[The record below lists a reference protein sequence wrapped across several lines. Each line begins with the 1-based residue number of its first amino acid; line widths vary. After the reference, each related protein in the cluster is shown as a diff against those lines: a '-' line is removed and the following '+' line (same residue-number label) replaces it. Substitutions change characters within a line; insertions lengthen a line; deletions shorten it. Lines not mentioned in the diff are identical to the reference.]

1 MRAGLQPAL
10 LFLAWMS
17 LSFMAASCASLR
29 DASPE
34 LRPLEFGGRLLQ
46 PDGTPAGDEAVEALF
61 RQADYVLIG
70 ERHDQAGDHAAQAV
84 VLDRLARMG
93 LKPALGMEML
103 DLETQPELDKF
114 NAGEMSAPGLAR
126 SLDWPSRIGLP
137 FDLYRTLFEVAA
149 RESIPVYALNPPRRV
164 ARAVRL
170 NGLAGT
176 PPEDRHY
183 LPERFMLAS
192 PEQQAELRRFFS
204 AHPGP
209 RSRDEEHSEIA
220 QPLTEE
226 RIQGFI
232 LAQSLWDSVMAEQGS
247 RRHGE
252 RPGPLV
258 ILAGIGHVERG
269 WGIALRLRAL
279 EPHARIVNILPW
291 RAPGIAPEVPV
302 PDGRGTDAADNAF
315 LYYYSPFPAPASG
328 RGLLTAMRDGR
339 LEVLAVEPGSPADQ
353 AGLRPGDLLLRLGLQ
368 TISSQENFYHLLAKG
383 EAFTAPAELIAR
395 RDGQNLALSL
405 PTP

>member
-10 LFLAWMS
+10 LFLAWML
-17 LSFMAASCASLR
+17 LSFLAASCASLR
-29 DASPE
+29 DAPPE
-34 LRPLEFGGRLLQ
+34 LRPLEFGGALLQ
-46 PDGTPAGDEAVEALF
+46 PDGTPAGDEVVEALF

-70 ERHDQAGDHAAQAV
+70 ERHDQTGDHAAQAV
-84 VLDRLARMG
+84 VLDRLAQMG
-93 LKPALGMEML
+93 LKPTLGMEML

-114 NAGEMSAPGLAR
+114 NAGELGAPGLPR
-126 SLDWPSRIGLP
+126 SLNWPSRVGLP
-137 FDLYRTLFEVAA
+137 FELYRTLFEVAA

-164 ARAVRL
+164 VRTARL
-170 NGLAGT
+170 NGLAGV
-176 PPEDRHY
+176 PPEDRRY

-192 PEQQAELRRFFS
+192 PEQQTELRRFFN

-209 RSRDEEHSEIA
+209 RSMDEEHSEIA

-232 LAQSLWDSVMAEQGS
+232 LAQSLWDSVMAEQGL
-247 RRHGE
+247 RRRRE

-279 EPHARIVNILPW
+279 DPHARIVNILPW
-291 RAPGIAPEVPV
+291 RASGIAQEESN
-302 PDGRGTDAADNAF
+302 PDGRGQDAQDEGF

-328 RGLLTAMRDGR
+328 RGFLTAMRDGQ

-353 AGLRPGDLLLRLGLQ
+353 AGLRSGDLILRLGLQ
-368 TISSQENFYHLLAKG
+368 AISSQENFYYLLARG
-383 EAFTAPAELIAR
+383 AAFTAPVELIVR
-395 RDGQNLALSL
+395 RDGQNLPLTL